1 MNVITKKTAY
11 GRYAAL
17 VDLTT
22 GLQTTLLL
30 NEVRIGRSRENDIVL
45 EGDLTASRR
54 QARITRVGDCYF
66 LEDLASTNGT
76 LLNGKQIHGK
86 ALLNHDD
93 VLNLGRRIYTFSLVE
108 PVTDE
113 EPTVNLDGGAMVSM
127 LHSAQKMVAD
137 MLSRV
142 SGNSPAPANPAA
154 YPESLAT
161 TVPQSNN
168 KNRFAQGK
176 LLSTALKQY
185 QKRKHIPTS
194 VDPHANAQAKLCR

>member
-17 VDLTT
+17 VELAS
-22 GLQTTLLL
+22 GLQTSLLL
-30 NEVRIGRSRENDIVL
+30 DEVRIGRSRENDIVL

-76 LLNGKQIHGK
+76 LLNGKQIHGR

-93 VLNLGRRIYTFSLVE
+93 VLNLGRRIYLFTMVE

-113 EPTVNLDGGAMVSM
+113 PPTVDLDDGSMVSI
-127 LHSAQKMVAD
+127 LQTAQRMVSEV
-137 MLSRV
+137 LSRFT
-142 SGNSPAPANPAA
+142 GNTSAPANPMS
-154 YPESLAT
+154 YSESLAS
-161 TVPQSNN
+161 TVPQGN
-168 KNRFAQGK
+168 KNRFAQGQ
-176 LLSTALKQY
+176 LFSSALKQY
-185 QKRKHIPTS
+185 QKRKQMPSIADARMH
-194 VDPHANAQAKLCR
+194 VHR

>member
-17 VDLTT
+17 VDLAT
-22 GLQTTLLL
+22 GLQTSLLL
-30 NEVRIGRSRENDIVL
+30 DEVRIGRSRENDIVL

-76 LLNGKQIHGK
+76 LLNGKQLHGR

-93 VLNLGRRIYTFSLVE
+93 VLNLGRRIYLFTMVE

-113 EPTVNLDGGAMVSM
+113 PPTINLDNGSMVSLLQSAQRMVAEVLSRFSGGA
-127 LHSAQKMVAD
+127 SAHAHPMSCA
-137 MLSRV
+137 
-142 SGNSPAPANPAA
+142 
-154 YPESLAT
+154 ESLAS
-161 TVPQSNN
+161 TVSQKN
-168 KNRFAQGK
+168 KGRFAQGQ
-176 LLSTALKQY
+176 LFSSALKQY
-185 QKRKHIPTS
+185 QKRKQMPSIN
-194 VDPHANAQAKLCR
+194 DPRVHVHR

>member
-1 MNVITKKTAY
+1 MNINTKKTAY

-17 VDLTT
+17 VDLAT

-76 LLNGKQIHGK
+76 LLNGKQIHGR

-93 VLNLGRRIYTFSLVE
+93 MLNLGRRVYTFSLVE
-108 PVTDE
+108 PVADDE
-113 EPTVNLDGGAMVSM
+113 DTVNLGGGTMVSF
-127 LHSAQKMVAD
+127 LQSAQRVVAD
-137 MLSRV
+137 VLSRV
-142 SGNSPAPANPAA
+142 NGNSSPAKSPLGYA
-154 YPESLAT
+154 ESLAS
-161 TVPQSNN
+161 TVPQSSKNN
-168 KNRFAQGK
+168 FAQGK
-176 LLSTALKQY
+176 LFSGALKQY

-194 VDPHANAQAKLCR
+194 LDSQAQSHPKICR

>member
-17 VDLTT
+17 VELAS
-22 GLQTTLLL
+22 GLQISLLL
-30 NEVRIGRSRENDIVL
+30 DEVHIGRSRENDIVL

-76 LLNGKQIHGK
+76 LLNGKQIHGR

-93 VLNLGRRIYTFSLVE
+93 VLNLGRRIYLFTMVE

-113 EPTVNLDGGAMVSM
+113 PATVNLDDGSMVSI
-127 LHSAQKMVAD
+127 LQTAQRMVSE
-137 MLSRV
+137 MLSRFT
-142 SGNSPAPANPAA
+142 GGTPNPANPMS
-154 YPESLAT
+154 YPESLAS
-161 TVPQSNN
+161 TVPQGN
-168 KNRFAQGK
+168 KNRFAQGQ
-176 LLSTALKQY
+176 LFSSALKQY
-185 QKRKHIPTS
+185 QKRKQIPS
-194 VDPHANAQAKLCR
+194 IADARMHVHR